1 MIIIKKNLMKWK
13 EKKINQKLNKEINIE
28 NFNNKNED
36 EIKTN
41 EIIEAPKEIEKK
53 DDNYKDLIKSLI
65 EPNNKLSQE
74 TINKLISA
82 FYDLRESV
90 NTLKKN
96 DNLKTNEM
104 SLMSNKINLMTEK
117 MNFMTNELKKVK
129 ENNSILMENQKK
141 LWNYLNLISNGR
153 DMIKSIIFNLYG
165 YFGLQGEKETF
176 YQLSQILKSLKTDD
190 LNNKLNDISKEKLNQ
205 FLLLS
210 FFLKNFLNK
219 VLHREFAIKEIN
231 IDENDEKALKFI
243 PETSFNSFFRHLGD
257 FIDKTIYENQIQIL
271 ISKAI
276 EDYMDDTK
284 LSDELK
290 YQKGKIFEDDGRTF
304 RPILKKEDIIMISD
318 FLKNIKF
325 RGKGFDELC
334 ENWKDENHEIIPIP

>member
-1 MIIIKKNLMKWK
+1 MENL
-13 EKKINQKLNKEINIE
+13 
-28 NFNNKNED
+28 NNRNGD

-141 LWNYLNLISNGR
+141 LWNYLI
-153 DMIKSIIFNLYG
+153 
-165 YFGLQGEKETF
+165 
-176 YQLSQILKSLKTDD
+176 
-190 LNNKLNDISKEKLNQ
+190 
-205 FLLLS
+205 
-210 FFLKNFLNK
+210 
-219 VLHREFAIKEIN
+219 
-231 IDENDEKALKFI
+231 
-243 PETSFNSFFRHLGD
+243 
-257 FIDKTIYENQIQIL
+257 
-271 ISKAI
+271 
-276 EDYMDDTK
+276 YMDILDCK
-284 LSDELK
+284 AKKKRFINYLK
-290 YQKGKIFEDDGRTF
+290 Y
-304 RPILKKEDIIMISD
+304 
-318 FLKNIKF
+318 
-325 RGKGFDELC
+325 
-334 ENWKDENHEIIPIP
+334 